1 MVKVMIYI
9 QTNVIYTMYTCR
21 GDIYIFFLEQKWP
34 QKAHPT
40 VNLSRLNG
48 YNKNY
53 LLLYKT
59 KAIPAYN
66 YVKA

>member
-1 MVKVMIYI
+1 
-9 QTNVIYTMYTCR
+9 MYTCR

-48 YNKNY
+48 YNKIY